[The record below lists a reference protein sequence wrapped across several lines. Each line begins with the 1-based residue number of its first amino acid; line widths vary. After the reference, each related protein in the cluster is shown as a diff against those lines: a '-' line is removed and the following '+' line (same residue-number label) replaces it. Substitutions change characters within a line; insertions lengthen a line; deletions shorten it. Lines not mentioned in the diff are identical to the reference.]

1 MDVLLSE
8 LLAKAEE
15 RQTKRD
21 KVQRDLDA
29 LVDAVEKDGSR
40 DLTEEEESRSKELF
54 ELRAK
59 HDKKLVELTERIQEE
74 KDKLARRNLM
84 ADARKEVAK
93 ATESRDEANSSVDMD
108 VIDEPNVYGPG
119 SPNSF
124 YADLYYTTWRSPLES
139 VHQAAL
145 ERQRMWSHEVEVE
158 VANGSKL
165 GKEAEKQF
173 REHFREGGEDWKKIL
188 HECRSRGRV
197 GLNDKGGFNAAQGG
211 VESRALATGGGA
223 TASAGG
229 GGVAAFVTP
238 IFTEP
243 EYVPYREF
251 GRAFADECT
260 KRPLPAYGMTI
271 YMPQVTSAAA
281 VTTNQTEGSSVVET
295 DPGQGYISAGLII
308 VAGQVTTSQAVLDRT
323 GPNFEYDVVIWDQ
336 LQRDYAQ
343 KFDIYVITQALANAT
358 SQTYNN
364 ATFKVTST
372 SAIGGLYGQV
382 SQAKSTIRTTAG
394 TVLNPNRV
402 VMDPVRWEA
411 VAAYTDS
418 TGRPLVTNNLAGPF
432 NAAAAGSQLGD
443 VGIEGPTG
451 YRFNSLPV
459 VTDHNLPT
467 TLGTVTADQVIVA
480 DMTQTWVYE
489 GNIVHR
495 VLPQTLAGNLQVIFQ
510 QYSYATVL
518 QRYNAAV
525 VKVNGSALAAPTF
538 NN

>member
-1 MDVLLSE
+1 MDVLSE
-8 LLAKAEE
+8 LLAKVEE
-15 RQTKRD
+15 RQAKRD
-21 KVQRDLDA
+21 EVQRDLDA
-29 LVDAVEKDGSR
+29 LVDAVEKDGR
-40 DLTEEEESRSKELF
+40 DLTDEEESRSKELL
-54 ELRAK
+54 EKRGK
-59 HDKKLVELTERIQEE
+59 HDKKLAELTSRITEE
-74 KDKLARRNLM
+74 HDKLARRNTI
-84 ADARKEVAK
+84 ADARKEIAK
-93 ATESRDEANSSVDMD
+93 AAEVRDDERKPVDMD
-108 VIDEPNVYGPG
+108 VLDEPRVYGPG

-124 YADLYYTTWRSPLES
+124 YADLYYTTWRSSLES

-145 ERQRMWSHEVEVE
+145 ERQRQWSHQVEVE
-158 VANGSKL
+158 LAEGSKL

-197 GLNDKGGFNAAQGG
+197 GLNDKGTE
-211 VESRALATGGGA
+211 VRALATGGGA
-223 TASAGG
+223 TASASG

-243 EYVPYREF
+243 DYVPYREF

-260 KRPLPAYGMTI
+260 KRPLPAYGMTV
-271 YMPQVTSAAA
+271 YMPQVTSAAQI
-281 VTTNQTEGSSVVET
+281 TTNQTEGSSVVET

-364 ATFKVTST
+364 ATFKVTSP

-411 VAAYTDS
+411 VAAYTDT
-418 TGRPLVTNNLAGPF
+418 TGRPLVVPGFSGPF
-432 NAAAAGSQLGD
+432 NAAAADSPYGD

-467 TLGTVTADQVIVA
+467 TLGTVTADQVVVA

-525 VKVNGSALAAPTF
+525 VKINGSALAAPTF